1 MVPTGTEP
9 GSGTPGNQ
17 LHFTNLAEQ
26 PFQVSALSVKQDGDT
41 RTINLKDY
49 FEEIM
54 LCECACKLSGNSQ
67 T

>member
-17 LHFTNLAEQ
+17 LHFTNLAEET
-26 PFQVSALSVKQDGDT
+26 FQVSALSIKQNGDW
-41 RTINLKDY
+41 DQAHQPYY
-49 FEEIM
+49 FEETM
-54 LCECACKLSGNSQ
+54 LCECACKLSGSSQ